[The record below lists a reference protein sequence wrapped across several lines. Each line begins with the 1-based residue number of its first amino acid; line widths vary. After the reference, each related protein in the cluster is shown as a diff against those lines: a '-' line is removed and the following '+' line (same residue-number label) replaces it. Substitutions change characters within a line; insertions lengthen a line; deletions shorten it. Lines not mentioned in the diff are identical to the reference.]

1 MKQNIRIDMVER
13 MFQHTSSNELVNDAL
28 KVLIPERKSIKK
40 YFAVILSCSILAV
53 YIAVSK
59 DTVNIFFEIVQILN
73 DIILALFGIV
83 FTGYALFQAL
93 IGKEM
98 LIRMIN
104 STVGNGD
111 KEKSKLQESN
121 ELFAETMMLNLIC
134 VMVNVFLLIVGKCIP
149 VNFCLFENIDINNLI
164 AGIGI
169 GIYLYVITITLLEMK
184 GFIYN
189 IFQLFNF
196 HAGTRVME
204 ILNEKDEI

>member
-13 MFQHTSSNELVNDAL
+13 MFQHTSSNELIDDAL
-28 KVLIPERKSIKK
+28 KVLIPGRKSIKK
-40 YFAVILSCSILAV
+40 YLSIVFCCLILAI

-59 DTVNIFFEIVQILN
+59 YTVDIFFEIVQILN

-104 STVGNGD
+104 STTGNGD

-121 ELFAETMMLNLIC
+121 ELFAETMMLNFIC
-134 VMVNVFLLIVGKCIP
+134 VVVNVFLLIVGKCIP
-149 VNFCLFENIDINNLI
+149 VNFCLFENMKVNNLI
-164 AGIGI
+164 AGTGI
-169 GIYLYVITITLLEMK
+169 WLYFYVITITLLEMK

-204 ILNEKDEI
+204 MLNEKDET

>member
-1 MKQNIRIDMVER
+1 MKQNIRIEMVER
-13 MFQHTSSNELVNDAL
+13 MLQHTSSNELMRDAL
-28 KVLIPERKSIKK
+28 KVLMPERKHIKK
-40 YFAVILSCSILAV
+40 YFCVILGCSIPAI

-59 DTVNIFFEIVQILN
+59 DTVDVFFEIVQIIN
-73 DIILALFGIV
+73 DIILSLFGIV

-104 STVGNGD
+104 NTVGEG
-111 KEKSKLQESN
+111 KEEKSKLQESN
-121 ELFAETMMLNLIC
+121 ELFAETMMLNFLC
-134 VMVNVFLLIVGKCIP
+134 VMFNVFLLIIGKCIP
-149 VNFCLFENIDINNLI
+149 NNWGFFENILINNMI

-169 GIYLYVITITLLEMK
+169 WVYFYVVTITLLEMK